1 MGDEYNTRK
10 GNKSAHLWRVLNH
23 AVAHKGNLRNFQ
35 RTIKM
40 NQVQTFNFGNIAV
53 SFREDGYLNATQIA
67 AHFGKLP
74 KDYLKAEQ
82 TQQYISALAESLSER
97 TKILT
102 DENQLVIVKK
112 GNSKN
117 FTQGTWLHP
126 KLAIHF
132 ARWLDPKFAVWCDE
146 QIEALLNGKVSDGL
160 PAKTTADDRTPLRQA
175 VAALVGRKG
184 IDYSTAYGMIHQRF
198 NVEAIEDIPAEKL
211 PEAVAYVHA
220 LTLHT
225 GLTGE
230 VLDREP
236 LSAPQPA
243 LPIDGNSLADIAA
256 MVYYGTWMI
265 ELGKDISAPL
275 KQLGNRQA
283 VTMWTVWHETRSRLK
298 RAVAALEVLRGYADK
313 DTSDRIAVCLEGI
326 YSKATVR

>member
-1 MGDEYNTRK
+1 MNTVQINFADFVQIQETQPVTTSEFVAQAFGKEHKNLLARIEQISK
-10 GNKSAHLWRVLNH
+10 EIKASFFELNFKPK
-23 AVAHKGNLRNFQ
+23 AK
-35 RTIKM
+35 
-40 NQVQTFNFGNIAV
+40 QVKTGFG
-53 SFREDGYLNATQIA
+53 FRETKSYELTKDGFMLLVMGFTGKQAMAIKIA
-67 AHFGKLP
+67 
-74 KDYLKAEQ
+74 Y
-82 TQQYISALAESLSER
+82 
-97 TKILT
+97 
-102 DENQLVIVKK
+102 
-112 GNSKN
+112 
-117 FTQGTWLHP
+117 
-126 KLAIHF
+126 
-132 ARWLDPKFAVWCDE
+132 
-146 QIEALLNGKVSDGL
+146 IEAFNAMSEAILDLNNTVSDGIKL
-160 PAKTTADDRTPLRQA
+160 AKTTADDRTGLRQA

-184 IDYSTAYGMIHQRF
+184 IDYSSAYSMIHQRF

-211 PEAVAYVHA
+211 PEAVAYAHA

-230 VLDREP
+230 VLDAPPKAEP
-236 LSAPQPA
+236 K

-313 DTSDRIAVCLEGI
+313 DTSDRIAGCLEGI

>member
-1 MGDEYNTRK
+1 
-10 GNKSAHLWRVLNH
+10 
-23 AVAHKGNLRNFQ
+23 
-35 RTIKM
+35 M
-40 NQVQTFNFGNIAV
+40 NQVQSFNFGNIAV

-67 AHFGKLP
+67 GHFGKLP
-74 KDYLKAEQ
+74 KDYLKTEQ

-102 DENQLVIVKK
+102 DGNQIVIVKK

-132 ARWLDPKFAVWCDE
+132 ARWLNPKFAVWCDE
-146 QIEALLNGKVSDGL
+146 QIEALLNGKVSDG
-160 PAKTTADDRTPLRQA
+160 PAAKTTADDRTPLRQA

-184 IDYSTAYGMIHQRF
+184 IDYSSAYSMIHQRF

-211 PEAVAYVHA
+211 PEAVAYAHA

-236 LSAPQPA
+236 LPAPFDDLDVAHLLLHAQDIRLFIRRYLPA
-243 LPIDGNSLADIAA
+243 FENLSIDKGGALWSYVHDTAPVFNRVRAAVLP
-256 MVYYGTWMI
+256 
-265 ELGKDISAPL
+265 
-275 KQLGNRQA
+275 
-283 VTMWTVWHETRSRLK
+283 RLK
-298 RAVAALEVLRGYADK
+298 DQWLQRQIMKTAGV
-313 DTSDRIAVCLEGI
+313 
-326 YSKATVR
+326 

>member
-1 MGDEYNTRK
+1 MNTNFSLSFHNVDFDITDIHGQPWLRGYQIGNALEYSD
-10 GNKSAHLWRVLNH
+10 G
-23 AVAHKGNLRNFQ
+23 AVAIAKLYDRNADEFTDSMTQVIELPTAGGKQQVRVFSLRGCHLLG
-35 RTIKM
+35 M
-40 NQVQTFNFGNIAV
+40 
-53 SFREDGYLNATQIA
+53 
-67 AHFGKLP
+67 
-74 KDYLKAEQ
+74 
-82 TQQYISALAESLSER
+82 LAR
-97 TKILT
+97 TKVAK
-102 DENQLVIVKK
+102 E
-112 GNSKN
+112 
-117 FTQGTWLHP
+117 FR
-126 KLAIHF
+126 
-132 ARWLDPKFAVWCDE
+132 RWVLDVLE
-146 QIEALLNGKVSDGL
+146 ETLLNGKISDGIK
-160 PAKTTADDRTPLRQA
+160 PAKTTADDRTGLRQA

-184 IDYSTAYGMIHQRF
+184 IDYSSAYSMIHQRF

-211 PEAVAYVHA
+211 SDAVAYVHA

-230 VLDREP
+230 VLDALPKAEP
-236 LSAPQPA
+236 K

-256 MVYYGTWMI
+256 MLYYGTWMI

-298 RAVAALEVLRGYADK
+298 RAAAALEVLRKYTDK

>member
-1 MGDEYNTRK
+1 MNV
-10 GNKSAHLWRVLNH
+10 SVL
-23 AVAHKGNLRNFQ
+23 
-35 RTIKM
+35 
-40 NQVQTFNFGNIAV
+40 NFGNTPV
-53 SFREDGYLNATQIA
+53 SFRQDGFLNATSIA

-74 KDYLKAEQ
+74 KDYLKTEQ

-132 ARWLDPKFAVWCDE
+132 ARWLNPRFAVWCDE
-146 QIEALLNGKVSDGL
+146 QIEILLNGNVSDGIK
-160 PAKTTADDRTPLRQA
+160 PAKTTADDRTGLRRA

-184 IDYSTAYGMIHQRF
+184 IDYSSAYSMIHQRF
-198 NVEAIEDIPAEKL
+198 NVESVEDLPAGKL
-211 PEAVAYVHA
+211 SEAVAYVHA
-220 LTLHT
+220 LTLYT

-230 VLDREP
+230 VLDAPPKAEP
-236 LSAPQPA
+236 K
-243 LPIDGNSLADIAA
+243 LPIDGNALADIAA
-256 MVYYGTWMI
+256 MVYYGTRMI
-265 ELGKDISAPL
+265 ESGKDVSAPL

-283 VTMWTVWHETRSRLK
+283 VTMWTVWHETRPILK
-298 RAVAALEVLRGYADK
+298 RSAAALEVLRGYADK
-313 DTSDRIAVCLEGI
+313 DTSGRIAACLEGI
-326 YSKATVR
+326 YGKATVR

>member
-1 MGDEYNTRK
+1 
-10 GNKSAHLWRVLNH
+10 
-23 AVAHKGNLRNFQ
+23 
-35 RTIKM
+35 M
-40 NQVQTFNFGNIAV
+40 NQVQSFNFGNIAV

-67 AHFGKLP
+67 THFGKLP
-74 KDYLKAEQ
+74 KDYLKTEQ

-102 DENQLVIVKK
+102 DENQIVIVKK

-132 ARWLDPKFAVWCDE
+132 ARWLNPKFAVWCDE
-146 QIEALLNGKVSDGL
+146 QIEILLNGNVSDGIKL
-160 PAKTTADDRTPLRQA
+160 AKTTADDRTGLRQA

-184 IDYSTAYGMIHQRF
+184 IDYSSAYSMIHQRF

-211 PEAVAYVHA
+211 PEAVAYAHA

-236 LSAPQPA
+236 LPAPQPA
-243 LPIDGNSLADIAA
+243 LPISGNALYDLAVAVSYGARAIQMGRDVSL
-256 MVYYGTWMI
+256 
-265 ELGKDISAPL
+265 PL
-275 KQLGNRQA
+275 KQLGCRQA
-283 VTMWTVWHETRSRLK
+283 VTMWTVWAETRSRLK
-298 RAVAALEVLRGYADK
+298 AAANALEALSAHADAEHAEK
-313 DTSDRIAVCLEGI
+313 IRPILPEIRNLSAV
-326 YSKATVR
+326 

>member
-1 MGDEYNTRK
+1 
-10 GNKSAHLWRVLNH
+10 
-23 AVAHKGNLRNFQ
+23 
-35 RTIKM
+35 M
-40 NQVQTFNFGNIAV
+40 NQVQSFNFGNIAV

-74 KDYLKAEQ
+74 KDYLKTEQ

-102 DENQLVIVKK
+102 DENQIVIVKK

-132 ARWLDPKFAVWCDE
+132 ARWLNPKFAVWCDE
-146 QIEALLNGKVSDGL
+146 QIEALLNGNVSDGIK
-160 PAKTTADDRTPLRQA
+160 PAKTTADDRTGLRQA

-184 IDYSTAYGMIHQRF
+184 IDYSSAYSMIHQRF
-198 NVEAIEDIPAEKL
+198 NVESIEDIPADKL
-211 PEAVAYVHA
+211 PEAVAYAHA

-236 LSAPQPA
+236 LLAPQPA
-243 LPIDGNSLADIAA
+243 LPISSNALYDLAVA
-256 MVYYGTWMI
+256 VRYGAWAIRM
-265 ELGKDISAPL
+265 GKDVSLPL
-275 KQLGNRQA
+275 KQLGCKQA
-283 VTMWTVWHETRSRLK
+283 VTMWTVWAETRSRLK
-298 RAVAALEVLRGYADK
+298 AAANALEALSAQADAEHAEK
-313 DTSDRIAVCLEGI
+313 IRPILPEIRNLSAV
-326 YSKATVR
+326 